1 MEKIVSLQKYILKFM
16 KIRSVL
22 CAFMAFAL
30 ALCCVSCGNTPKE
43 DNFVGEYSIRM
54 ISDSL
59 SSDGLDEWFSAE
71 EYAQMTGSA
80 EEDMLGVMTI
90 TEENGAYRA
99 IGSLI
104 DEADTVELFNTTGKL
119 DKDNNLILDNC
130 TTTAETG
137 VVVDFQFRKIAPAV
151 DNVLTFKCQMDM
163 HLGSMLF
170 GYIMTTVAE
179 KK

>member
-1 MEKIVSLQKYILKFM
+1 M
-16 KIRSVL
+16 KIRSMFFAV
-22 CAFMAFAL
+22 MAFAL
-30 ALCCVSCGNTPKE
+30 MMGFVSCGNEPKQA
-43 DNFVGEYSIRM
+43 DFVGEYSIRM

-59 SSDGLDEWFSAE
+59 SSDGLEEWFSAE

-80 EEDMLGVMTI
+80 EEDMFGVMTI
-90 TEENGAYRA
+90 TEENGIYHA

-130 TTTAETG
+130 TTTTETG